1 MSMVFPLIN
10 ALCLLVQ
17 LHTQNEFGQ
26 KHTFKVFK
34 TSVNPFPLAPRT
46 VSADLQA
53 STGPG
58 ASGASG
64 VSGALGM
71 LGSTGASGE
80 GADS

>member
-1 MSMVFPLIN
+1 MHWVC
-10 ALCLLVQ
+10 LCNYI
-17 LHTQNEFGQ
+17 HKSEFGQ
-26 KHTFKVFK
+26 KHTFKVLK
-34 TSVNPFPLAPRT
+34 TPVNPLPFAPRT

-58 ASGASG
+58 AAGASG

-71 LGSTGASGE
+71 LGSSGAWGE